1 VSGSVAIAGGTVIS
15 YGHNTTGTFQA
26 GSTTTVVKL
35 AATASGTANY
45 YTFYGIRITANGS
58 GTGTPVGEV
67 SIIDAYVGTTK
78 NATIFPAFSVAPD
91 NQNTYIIEEI
101 IMVAVISGTFTPGG
115 EDIQNQDSDSAT
127 LTVATTFTPDGTI
140 YPSNSVIVTGDNT
153 ASEDIFRDVRN
164 AYPAIA
170 TDPDTNCHCL
180 KLDCTLDIGRRDEA
194 STATK
199 TLSLNENTQINFGYY
214 IEGSSSYKTEFT
226 MGAANYKSD
235 NESNFPPYSAFRGCR
250 LATGTN
256 CGDAFKDSY
265 FYENSIVKIYN
276 SILTEEDEGF
286 TTAVY
291 FQCETIFSDV
301 LALGFYLINLNYSDI
316 KLNKFVVTGLQ
327 GSVPTAGGMEWVNC
341 TINNRAGF
349 GFFALGY
356 FETDIKLNKF
366 VVTGLQGSVPT
377 AGGMEWVNCTIN
389 NRAGFGFFALG
400 YFETDIK
407 LNKFVVTGLQGS
419 VPTAGGMEW
428 VNCTINNRAGFGFFA
443 LGYFETDITDTSFVE
458 NQAFVGAIVSD
469 FMLNTIDCDC
479 PNWSALPFGTIK
491 WADKKTLNL
500 NVTDSISHLN
510 KLENC
515 VVQVLDKNGKS
526 ALYEDTGETLE
537 ENLDKTETGI
547 DVSDGTQF
555 AAGDVIRIDIETMTV
570 SSIASDTLTV
580 VRGQEGTTANH
591 ITNGIINRRIFK
603 QTKSVKTDSNGDI
616 VEQAISRHNRVIGGG
631 ATAVNYY
638 HLPFTLII
646 QKSGYETYKAPLY
659 LGTWTGQSYKT
670 DAAKLQIKLRNSLS
684 PGRDSMADTFK

>member
-1 VSGSVAIAGGTVIS
+1 
-15 YGHNTTGTFQA
+15 
-26 GSTTTVVKL
+26 
-35 AATASGTANY
+35 
-45 YTFYGIRITANGS
+45 
-58 GTGTPVGEV
+58 
-67 SIIDAYVGTTK
+67 
-78 NATIFPAFSVAPD
+78 
-91 NQNTYIIEEI
+91 
-101 IMVAVISGTFTPGG
+101 
-115 EDIQNQDSDSAT
+115 
-127 LTVATTFTPDGTI
+127 
-140 YPSNSVIVTGDNT
+140 
-153 ASEDIFRDVRN
+153 
-164 AYPAIA
+164 
-170 TDPDTNCHCL
+170 
-180 KLDCTLDIGRRDEA
+180 
-194 STATK
+194 
-199 TLSLNENTQINFGYY
+199 
-214 IEGSSSYKTEFT
+214 

-301 LALGFYLINLNYSDI
+301 LALGFYLINLNYS
-316 KLNKFVVTGLQ
+316 
-327 GSVPTAGGMEWVNC
+327 
-341 TINNRAGF
+341 
-349 GFFALGY
+349 
-356 FETDIKLNKF
+356 
-366 VVTGLQGSVPT
+366 
-377 AGGMEWVNCTIN
+377 
-389 NRAGFGFFALG
+389 
-400 YFETDIK
+400 DIK